1 MATPMIQEVKVV
13 SSGVDTLVYQL
24 SNVEKRLRGI
34 NETANNSLGMRKILS
49 ELQSQHHTLKAM
61 AADVKTSADK
71 LVSIDQRA
79 STVLQNATRQ
89 AQALSSAASVM
100 NVRLSEANT
109 NLTKMQSAGVRWT
122 SDMGRATS
130 GLTRVADTTQKV
142 ATATQRSAAEHAKV
156 ANRTRNVNQH
166 LQGTLSLSN
175 NLHGVWRGMSA
186 SAGMIWLSW
195 GNTLGMIAGL
205 GPSIAALKS
214 ISANRELGW
223 QMALVGA
230 AAEEGDAR
238 VKELTRTLLDM
249 GGGQYT
255 QGPLQ
260 MAEALRVLAQAG
272 LKTQE
277 SMALLP
283 SVLNMALVAGTTDEQ
298 AALFATG
305 LRSAF
310 SLQDPTALKAGMDQT
325 AMAANVSQTSIE
337 QMMMSMTQASAAA
350 NKFGLSVAD
359 TSTALALLA
368 RVNITGSS
376 AGTAVRNLL
385 TDLAGR
391 TEKSRKALEA
401 LGLSAYDASGMVKP
415 FTQII
420 AELQEKF
427 RGMDDKSKQLW
438 MRSFLDERGMR
449 AADVLLNTTTEEF
462 RKLHQEI
469 LRGAE
474 NMGYTNVQAARL
486 GDTAE
491 GSFRKMKAAWE
502 STFAVVGGQTEGPY
516 KGILVSLTNLANR
529 PDVVNGLTGT
539 ANGLIGIAT
548 AGVSVL
554 SALSPLTPLLVSLG
568 ASATTVV
575 ALKGAGSLWTWSK
588 AALAAT
594 EAGMKY
600 TRSLSLISTLTSS
613 TTPKLTATTVAAR
626 SMWAA
631 FASNPLG
638 WAVAGAA
645 ALAGVY
651 TYMKMSADKANEFAV
666 AVKGLRSDL
675 AAVSTEV
682 YKAFNTEGAGH
693 RMDVKLGIDSE
704 TGKHFDTEYQALLS
718 GVQNKTALSYQ
729 QTTEAVA
736 QNLARINQVTQ
747 DEITK
752 LSASTEQTLAQTG
765 QKRIEQELM
774 IRDRKQ
780 TLLMDQLTN
789 LDKML
794 ASQKTLSE
802 KDRNL
807 RMALEKDVYDN
818 AIKLMNLRTQYA
830 VQKLREIRAEA
841 IATAG
846 FFDRLTDPNKR
857 LDPGVQTQMED
868 AERAWRAGTATP
880 QQRAFYERRQEL
892 MMSGVSPEQ
901 AGKQAGQEKFGL
913 SVAPTAVR
921 DATSFFEMLRRN
933 GKTLESWAL
942 EDPANRL
949 SAMEALQQSMVQD
962 YNNRLAEVSR
972 LQRQGATTNT
982 NQVNRFGTTRPQNN
996 ELAVKQAELERTRR
1010 DMQTLLPQLAQGIT
1024 AVYRQKGSEV
1034 HAGTARPQVE
1044 VTGNNL
1050 GTPPSS
1056 RSGGHKRVPTYSGVS
1071 ADRLVEQDL
1080 KRQLANVEFQ
1090 IAEKARQQ
1098 GVISEDDPL
1107 FKQQMSLA
1115 QQLNRTVLSQSVEG
1129 LRVQIREAE
1138 AIVNNAEASAAD
1150 KEEARK
1156 RLSLLQAEMTRKL
1169 TEQTATTMRAAL
1181 PTTNRGLKIQRPKDA
1196 EAQGP
1201 AHPGTYAAA
1210 QLAQRTF
1217 GNQLVNFGAFRDRYH
1232 IGHTSKHNEGLA
1244 FDFTPAHNLSRAQKE
1259 AMAERMRQ
1267 ELRAIGL
1274 TDNEFKVQFE
1284 WAGKRNGNGT
1294 KSTADH
1300 IHTQLN
1306 SVAAAQKMQQLAQ
1319 NPQTRLAASGDVSGE
1334 ANYVNKALDS
1344 QRKYAEE
1351 AIKYQSTLAA
1361 EQLGYDQKRL
1371 EMEIQLGVYSEERS
1385 RELQTQFEIR
1395 KLEVEK
1401 ARELKILEARGV
1413 TDDPNNDQDLYSVTA
1428 RRYDEKISLV
1438 KEQMENQIR
1447 LQRDWKMG
1455 LQRSYNEIVA
1465 NSFNYAK
1472 FASSQMDSVVG
1483 HMTSAF
1489 ENLALT
1495 GKFRF
1500 REMTVSILQ
1509 DLSKIYM
1516 RMAVMKLVNYVG
1528 SYIFGGS
1535 GVSTAGGS
1543 VGGMLATA
1551 AHGRVFNSSGLVAFA
1566 RGGVV
1571 NSPTYFGFN
1580 GGRGLMGEQGS
1591 EAVMPLTRTA
1601 NGNLGVQVQGMGGGT
1616 VVNAPVSVSVTVNS
1630 DGSKESSVNANE
1642 AKQLGEAIRNTVVEQ
1657 VTKMLRPGEMINNA
1671 IRNGGVA

>member
-61 AADVKTSADK
+61 AADLKTSADK

-89 AQALSSAASVM
+89 AQAFSAAASTM

-130 GLTRVADTTQKV
+130 GLTRVADTTQK
-142 ATATQRSAAEHAKV
+142 AAAAAQRSAAEHSKV
-156 ANRTRNVNQH
+156 ANHTRNVNQH
-166 LQGTLSLSN
+166 LQSTLSLSN

-205 GPSIAALKS
+205 VPSIAALKS

-277 SMALLP
+277 AMSLLP

-298 AALFATG
+298 AALFTTG

-310 SLQDPTALKAGMDQT
+310 NLYDPASLKAGMDQT

-337 QMMMSMTQASAAA
+337 QMMMSMKQASAAA

-359 TSTALALLA
+359 TSTTLALLA

-401 LGLSAYDASGMVKP
+401 LGISAYDASGMVKP

-516 KGILVSLTNLANR
+516 KGILDSLTNLANR
-529 PDVVNGLTGT
+529 PDVVNGLTGI
-539 ANGLIGIAT
+539 ANGLISVAK
-548 AGVSVL
+548 AGVTVVSTLTTLMPLIASVGASFATL
-554 SALSPLTPLLVSLG
+554 AAVKGVTTLTAQASALTTAVS
-568 ASATTVV
+568 
-575 ALKGAGSLWTWSK
+575 ALKGVTAPLMALLPTGPLGIAL
-588 AALAAT
+588 AALAASA
-594 EAGMKY
+594 AG
-600 TRSLSLISTLTSS
+600 I
-613 TTPKLTATTVAAR
+613 
-626 SMWAA
+626 
-631 FASNPLG
+631 
-638 WAVAGAA
+638 
-645 ALAGVY
+645 Y
-651 TYMKMSADKANEFAV
+651 TYISMTSNKANEFAL
-666 AVKGLRSDL
+666 AMKNIRSDI
-675 AAVSTEV
+675 AAVSTET
-682 YKAFNTEGAGH
+682 YKAFNQTGAGH
-693 RMDVKLGIDSE
+693 RIDVKLGIDSE
-704 TGKHFDTEYQALLS
+704 TGKHFDAEYQALLT
-718 GVQNKTALSYQ
+718 GVQNKTALLYQ
-729 QTTEAVA
+729 QTSDAFA
-736 QNLARINQVTQ
+736 KNLARINQVTQ
-747 DEITK
+747 EELT
-752 LSASTEQTLAQTG
+752 TLAAQTDKTLAEQG
-765 QKRIEQELM
+765 ERRIEQELM

-794 ASQKTLSE
+794 ASQGKLSE
-802 KDRNL
+802 QDRDL
-807 RMALEKDVYDN
+807 RVRLEHEVYDN
-818 AIKLMNLRTQYA
+818 AIRLMNLRTAYA
-830 VQKLREIRAEA
+830 VQKLQEIRAEA
-841 IATAG
+841 VATAS
-846 FFDRLTDPNKR
+846 FFDRLTNPDLR
-857 LDPGVQTQMED
+857 LSRSTERLAQEAVE
-868 AERAWRAGTATP
+868 AERSGTTTQRQREFLAFKATFAMQHP
-880 QQRAFYERRQEL
+880 NLPAEQVDKMAAVQFFEGALNQR
-892 MMSGVSPEQ
+892 P
-901 AGKQAGQEKFGL
+901 
-913 SVAPTAVR
+913 VR
-921 DATSFFEMLRRN
+921 DFPAHI
-933 GKTLESWAL
+933 KTLEAASGKPFSQIVAADPDNWRNSLAAVLDSAEKDRASAL
-942 EDPANRL
+942 D
-949 SAMEALQQSMVQD
+949 
-962 YNNRLAEVSR
+962 
-972 LQRQGATTNT
+972 
-982 NQVNRFGTTRPQNN
+982 
-996 ELAVKQAELERTRR
+996 ELASARR
-1010 DMQTLLPQLAQGIT
+1010 RNHTTDIQLAQNRLQEWSNTWEKDGTYT
-1024 AVYRQKGSEV
+1024 ALLNAQYAIRRADSRQAYEKG
-1034 HAGTARPQVE
+1034 ARPQVE

-1050 GTPPSS
+1050 GTPPTSS

-1090 IAEKARQQ
+1090 IAEVVRQQ
-1098 GVISEDDPL
+1098 GFISADSPL
-1107 FKQQMSLA
+1107 LKQQMDLA
-1115 QQLNRTVLSQSVEG
+1115 QRLNRTVLSSSIEG

-1138 AIVNNAEASAAD
+1138 SITQSAEASAAD

-1169 TEQTATTMRAAL
+1169 MEQTTATVRAAL
-1181 PTTNRGLKIQRPKDA
+1181 PTTNRGLRIKAGA
-1196 EAQGP
+1196 EAGGQ
-1201 AHPGTYAAA
+1201 ALPGTYAAA
-1210 QLAQRTF
+1210 QLAQQTF
-1217 GNQLVNFGAFRDRYH
+1217 GDRLVRFGAFRDRYH
-1232 IGHTSKHNEGLA
+1232 IGRASKHNEGLA
-1244 FDFTPAHNLSRAQKE
+1244 FDFTPRADLSRAQKE
-1259 AMAERMRQ
+1259 GMVEEMRRAF
-1267 ELRAIGL
+1267 RAIGL
-1274 TDNEFKVQFE
+1274 SDGDFTVKFE

-1294 KSTADH
+1294 VSTGDH
-1300 IHTQLN
+1300 IHAQLN

-1371 EMEIQLGVYSEERS
+1371 EMDIQLGVYSEERS

-1447 LQRDWKMG
+1447 LQRDWRMG

-1483 HMTSAF
+1483 HMTSSM
-1489 ENLALT
+1489 ENLAIT
-1495 GKFRF
+1495 GRFRF

-1516 RMAVMKLVNYVG
+1516 RMATMKLVNYVG
-1528 SYIFGGS
+1528 SYLFGGS

-1543 VGGMLATA
+1543 IGGMFATA

-1571 NSPTYFGFN
+1571 SSPTYFGFN

-1630 DGSKESSVNANE
+1630 DGSTESGVNANE

-1657 VTKMLRPGEMINNA
+1657 VTRMLRPGEIINSA

>member
-61 AADVKTSADK
+61 ASDLKTSADK

-109 NLTKMQSAGVRWT
+109 NLTKMQSVGVRWT

-156 ANRTRNVNQH
+156 ANHTRNVNQH

-205 GPSIAALKS
+205 APSIAALKS

-238 VKELTRTLLDM
+238 VKTLTRTLLDM

-502 STFAVVGGQTEGPY
+502 STFAIVGGQTEDPY
-516 KGILVSLTNLANR
+516 KGVLKSLTNLANR
-529 PDVVNGLTGT
+529 PDVVNTLTNI
-539 ANGLIGIAT
+539 ASGLINIAKAGI
-548 AGVSVL
+548 SVV
-554 SALSPLTPLLVSLG
+554 SALTPLTPAITAVG
-568 ASATTVV
+568 ASTGAFYT
-575 ALKGAGSLWTWSK
+575 LKGGLTLLEWAKG
-588 AALAAT
+588 ALAARSAALGLA
-594 EAGMKY
+594 AGVELVNGKMGAL
-600 TRSLSLISTLTSS
+600 RSVASLAMSLLPTG
-613 TTPKLTATTVAAR
+613 PV
-626 SMWAA
+626 
-631 FASNPLG
+631 G
-638 WAVAGAA
+638 WAVAGLAA
-645 ALAGVY
+645 VAGIY
-651 TYMKMSADKANEFAV
+651 TYMSMTANKANEFAL
-666 AVKGLRSDL
+666 AMKNIRSDI
-675 AAVSTEV
+675 AAVSTET
-682 YKAFNTEGAGH
+682 YKAFNQTGVGH
-693 RMDVKLGIDSE
+693 RIDIKLGIDSE
-704 TGKHFDTEYQALLS
+704 TGKHFDTEYQALLT
-718 GVQNKTALSYQ
+718 GVQNKTALMYQ
-729 QTTEAVA
+729 QTSDAFA
-736 QNLARINQVTQ
+736 KNLARINQVTQ
-747 DEITK
+747 EELT
-752 LSASTEQTLAQTG
+752 TLAAQTDKTLAEQG
-765 QKRIEQELM
+765 ERRIEQELM

-794 ASQKTLSE
+794 ASQGKLSE
-802 KDRNL
+802 QDRDL
-807 RMALEKDVYDN
+807 RVRLEHEVYDN
-818 AIKLMNLRTQYA
+818 AIHLMNLRTAYA
-830 VQKLREIRAEA
+830 VQKLQEIRAEA
-841 IATAG
+841 VATASV
-846 FFDRLTDPNKR
+846 FDRFMNSDLRMNKGTER
-857 LDPGVQTQMED
+857 LAGE
-868 AERAWRAGTATP
+868 AEEAVRSGTAT
-880 QQRAFYERRQEL
+880 QRQREFMAFRATFAIQNPNLSKEQVDKMAAVQFYEGALTQRQVQDFPSHVKTVEAA
-892 MMSGVSPEQ
+892 
-901 AGKQAGQEKFGL
+901 AGKPFAQIAAADPDKWRNALAATLDSAEKDRSAAL
-913 SVAPTAVR
+913 DELASAR
-921 DATSFFEMLRRN
+921 RRN
-933 GKTLESWAL
+933 H
-942 EDPANRL
+942 
-949 SAMEALQQSMVQD
+949 
-962 YNNRLAEVSR
+962 
-972 LQRQGATTNT
+972 TT
-982 NQVNRFGTTRPQNN
+982 
-996 ELAVKQAELERTRR
+996 
-1010 DMQTLLPQLAQGIT
+1010 DIQLAQNRLQEWSNTWEKDGTYTKLLNAQYAIRR
-1024 AVYRQKGSEV
+1024 ADSRQAYEKG
-1034 HAGTARPQVE
+1034 ARPQVE
-1044 VTGNNL
+1044 ITGNNL

-1294 KSTADH
+1294 TSTADH

-1306 SVAAAQKMQQLAQ
+1306 SVTAAQKMQQLAQ

-1413 TDDPNNDQDLYSVTA
+1413 TDDQNNDQDLYSVTA

-1483 HMTSAF
+1483 HLTYSM
-1489 ENLALT
+1489 ENLAIT
-1495 GKFRF
+1495 GRFRF

-1516 RMAVMKLVNYVG
+1516 RMATMKLVNYVG
-1528 SYIFGGS
+1528 SYLFGGS

-1543 VGGMLATA
+1543 VGGMFATA

-1571 NSPTYFGFN
+1571 SSPTYFGFN

>member
-61 AADVKTSADK
+61 AADLKTSADK

-156 ANRTRNVNQH
+156 ANHTRNVNQH

-205 GPSIAALKS
+205 VPSIAALKS

-516 KGILVSLTNLANR
+516 KGILESLTNLANR
-529 PDVVNGLTGT
+529 PDVVNGLTGI
-539 ANGLIGIAT
+539 ANGLISVAK
-548 AGVSVL
+548 AGVTVVSTLTTLMPLIASVGASFATL
-554 SALSPLTPLLVSLG
+554 AAVKGVTTLTAQASALTTAVS
-568 ASATTVV
+568 
-575 ALKGAGSLWTWSK
+575 ALKGVTAPLMALLPTGPLGIAL
-588 AALAAT
+588 AALAASA
-594 EAGMKY
+594 AG
-600 TRSLSLISTLTSS
+600 I
-613 TTPKLTATTVAAR
+613 
-626 SMWAA
+626 
-631 FASNPLG
+631 
-638 WAVAGAA
+638 
-645 ALAGVY
+645 Y
-651 TYMKMSADKANEFAV
+651 TYISMTANKANEFAL
-666 AVKGLRSDL
+666 AMKNIRSDI
-675 AAVSTEV
+675 AAVSTET
-682 YKAFNTEGAGH
+682 YKAFNQTGAGH
-693 RMDVKLGIDSE
+693 RIDVKLGIDSE
-704 TGKHFDTEYQALLS
+704 TGKHFDTEYQALLT
-718 GVQNKTALSYQ
+718 GAQNKTALLYQ
-729 QTTEAVA
+729 QTADA
-736 QNLARINQVTQ
+736 FAKNLARINQVTQ
-747 DEITK
+747 EELT
-752 LSASTEQTLAQTG
+752 TLAAQTDKTLAEQG
-765 QKRIEQELM
+765 ERRIEQELM

-794 ASQKTLSE
+794 ASQGKLSE
-802 KDRNL
+802 QDRDL
-807 RMALEKDVYDN
+807 RVRLEHEVYDN
-818 AIKLMNLRTQYA
+818 AIRLMNLRTAYA
-830 VQKLREIRAEA
+830 VQKLQEIRAEA
-841 IATAG
+841 VATAS
-846 FFDRLTDPNKR
+846 FFDRLTNPDLR
-857 LDPGVQTQMED
+857 LSKGTERLAGE
-868 AERAWRAGTATP
+868 AE
-880 QQRAFYERRQEL
+880 E
-892 MMSGVSPEQ
+892 
-901 AGKQAGQEKFGL
+901 
-913 SVAPTAVR
+913 AVR
-921 DATSFFEMLRRN
+921 SGNATQRQREFMAFRSTFAIQNPNLSKEQVDTMAAVQFFEGPLSQRPVRDFPAHI
-933 GKTLESWAL
+933 KTLEEASGKPFSQIVASDPDKWRNSLAAVLDSAEKDRASAL
-942 EDPANRL
+942 D
-949 SAMEALQQSMVQD
+949 
-962 YNNRLAEVSR
+962 
-972 LQRQGATTNT
+972 
-982 NQVNRFGTTRPQNN
+982 
-996 ELAVKQAELERTRR
+996 ELASARR
-1010 DMQTLLPQLAQGIT
+1010 RNHTTDIQLAQNRLQEWSNTWEKDGTYT
-1024 AVYRQKGSEV
+1024 ALLNAQYAIRRADSRQAYEKG
-1034 HAGTARPQVE
+1034 ARPQVE

-1056 RSGGHKRVPTYSGVS
+1056 RSAGHKRVPTYSGVS

-1080 KRQLANVEFQ
+1080 KRQLANVEFR

-1181 PTTNRGLKIQRPKDA
+1181 PTTNIGLKIQRPKDA

-1201 AHPGTYAAA
+1201 ALPGTYAAA

-1284 WAGKRNGNGT
+1284 WAGKRNRNGT

-1371 EMEIQLGVYSEERS
+1371 EMEVQLGVYSADRS
-1385 RELQTQFEIR
+1385 RELQTQLEVR

-1447 LQRDWKMG
+1447 LQRDWRMG

-1543 VGGMLATA
+1543 VGGLFATA
-1551 AHGRVFNSSGLVAFA
+1551 AHGRVFDSSGLVAFA

-1571 NSPTYFGFN
+1571 SSPTYFGFN

-1630 DGSKESSVNANE
+1630 DGSTESGVNANE

-1657 VTKMLRPGEMINNA
+1657 VTRMLRPGEIINNA

>member
-61 AADVKTSADK
+61 AADLKTSADK

-130 GLTRVADTTQKV
+130 GLTRVADTTQK
-142 ATATQRSAAEHAKV
+142 AAAAAQRSAAEHAKV
-156 ANRTRNVNQH
+156 ANHTRNVNQH
-166 LQGTLSLSN
+166 LQSTLSLSN

-529 PDVVNGLTGT
+529 PDVVNGLTGI
-539 ANGLIGIAT
+539 ANGLISVAK
-548 AGVSVL
+548 AGVTVVSTLTTLMPLITSVGASFATL
-554 SALSPLTPLLVSLG
+554 AAVKGVTTLTAQASALTTAVS
-568 ASATTVV
+568 
-575 ALKGAGSLWTWSK
+575 ALKGVTAPLMALLPTGPLGIAL
-588 AALAAT
+588 AALAASA
-594 EAGMKY
+594 AG
-600 TRSLSLISTLTSS
+600 I
-613 TTPKLTATTVAAR
+613 
-626 SMWAA
+626 
-631 FASNPLG
+631 
-638 WAVAGAA
+638 
-645 ALAGVY
+645 Y
-651 TYMKMSADKANEFAV
+651 TYISMTANKANEFAL
-666 AVKGLRSDL
+666 AMKNIRSDI
-675 AAVSTEV
+675 AAVSTET
-682 YKAFNTEGAGH
+682 YKAFNQTGAGH
-693 RMDVKLGIDSE
+693 RIDVKLGIDSE
-704 TGKHFDTEYQALLS
+704 TGKHFDAEYQALLT
-718 GVQNKTALSYQ
+718 GVQNKTVLLYQ
-729 QTTEAVA
+729 QTSDAFA
-736 QNLARINQVTQ
+736 KNLARINQVTQ
-747 DEITK
+747 EELT
-752 LSASTEQTLAQTG
+752 TLAAQTDKTLAEQG
-765 QKRIEQELM
+765 ERRIEQELM

-794 ASQKTLSE
+794 ASQGKLSE
-802 KDRNL
+802 QDRDL
-807 RMALEKDVYDN
+807 RVRLEHEVYDN
-818 AIKLMNLRTQYA
+818 AIHLMNLRTAYA
-830 VQKLREIRAEA
+830 VQKLQEIRAEA
-841 IATAG
+841 VATASV
-846 FFDRLTDPNKR
+846 FDRFMNSDLRMNKGTERLAGEAEEAVRNGVATQRQREFMAYRATFAMQNPNLSKEQV
-857 LDPGVQTQMED
+857 DKMAAVQ
-868 AERAWRAGTATP
+868 
-880 QQRAFYERRQEL
+880 FYEGALTQRQIRDFPSHVKTVEAA
-892 MMSGVSPEQ
+892 
-901 AGKQAGQEKFGL
+901 AGKPFAQIAAADPDKWRNALAATLDSAEKERNAIMDEL
-913 SVAPTAVR
+913 ASAR
-921 DATSFFEMLRRN
+921 RRN
-933 GKTLESWAL
+933 H
-942 EDPANRL
+942 
-949 SAMEALQQSMVQD
+949 
-962 YNNRLAEVSR
+962 
-972 LQRQGATTNT
+972 TT
-982 NQVNRFGTTRPQNN
+982 
-996 ELAVKQAELERTRR
+996 
-1010 DMQTLLPQLAQGIT
+1010 DIQLAQNRLQEWSNTWEKGGTYT
-1024 AVYRQKGSEV
+1024 ALLNAQYAIRRADSRQAYEKG
-1034 HAGTARPQVE
+1034 ARPQVE

-1050 GTPPSS
+1050 GTPPTSS
-1056 RSGGHKRVPTYSGVS
+1056 RAGGTKRAPTYSGVS

-1090 IAEKARQQ
+1090 IDQKRNQQ
-1098 GVISEDDPL
+1098 GSISADDPL
-1107 FKQQMSLA
+1107 LKQQMELS
-1115 QQLNRTVLSQSVEG
+1115 QRLNRTVLSSSIEG

-1138 AIVNNAEASAAD
+1138 SIIQSAEASSAD

-1169 TEQTATTMRAAL
+1169 TEQTTATVRAAL
-1181 PTTNRGLKIQRPKDA
+1181 PTTNRGLRIKAGA
-1196 EAQGP
+1196 EAGGQ
-1201 AHPGTYAAA
+1201 ALPGTYAAA
-1210 QLAQRTF
+1210 QLAQQTF
-1217 GNQLVNFGAFRDRYH
+1217 GDRLVRFGAFRDRYH
-1232 IGHTSKHNEGLA
+1232 IGRASKHNEGLA
-1244 FDFTPAHNLSRAQKE
+1244 FDFTPRADLSRVQKE
-1259 AMAERMRQ
+1259 AMAEQMRQ
-1267 ELRAIGL
+1267 ALRSIGL
-1274 TDNEFKVQFE
+1274 QDSDFTVKFE

-1294 KSTADH
+1294 TSTADH

-1319 NPQTRLAASGDVSGE
+1319 NPQMRLAASGDVSGE

-1351 AIKYQSTLAA
+1351 AIKYQSTLAT

-1371 EMEIQLGVYSEERS
+1371 EMEIQLGVYSADRS
-1385 RELQTQFEIR
+1385 RELQAQLEIR
-1395 KLEVEK
+1395 KLEIEK

-1472 FASSQMDSVVG
+1472 FASSQMDSVIG

-1543 VGGMLATA
+1543 IGGSIGGMFATA
-1551 AHGRVFNSSGLVAFA
+1551 AHGRVFNPSGLVAFA

-1591 EAVMPLTRTA
+1591 EAVMPLTRTS

>member
-61 AADVKTSADK
+61 AADLKTSADK

-89 AQALSSAASVM
+89 AQAFSAAASTM
-100 NVRLSEANT
+100 NVRLNETGT
-109 NLTKMQSAGVRWT
+109 NLTKLQSAGVRWT

-130 GLTRVADTTQKV
+130 GLTRVADTTQK
-142 ATATQRSAAEHAKV
+142 AAAAAQRSAAEHAKV
-156 ANRTRNVNQH
+156 ANHTRNVNQH
-166 LQGTLSLSN
+166 LQSTLSLSN

-205 GPSIAALKS
+205 VPSIAALKS

-277 SMALLP
+277 AMSLLP
-283 SVLNMALVAGTTDEQ
+283 SVLNMALVAGTSDEQ
-298 AALFATG
+298 AALFTTG

-310 SLQDPTALKAGMDQT
+310 NLYDPASLKAGMDQT

-337 QMMMSMTQASAAA
+337 QMMMSMKQASAAA

-359 TSTALALLA
+359 TSTTLALLA

-401 LGLSAYDASGMVKP
+401 LGISAYDASGMVKP

-516 KGILVSLTNLANR
+516 KEILVSLTNLANR
-529 PDVVNGLTGT
+529 PDVVNGLTGI
-539 ANGLIGIAT
+539 ANGLISVAK
-548 AGVSVL
+548 AGVTVVSTLTTLMPLITSVGASFATL
-554 SALSPLTPLLVSLG
+554 AAVKGVTTLTAQASALTTAVS
-568 ASATTVV
+568 
-575 ALKGAGSLWTWSK
+575 ALKGVTAPLMALLPTGPLGIAL
-588 AALAAT
+588 AALAASA
-594 EAGMKY
+594 AG
-600 TRSLSLISTLTSS
+600 I
-613 TTPKLTATTVAAR
+613 
-626 SMWAA
+626 
-631 FASNPLG
+631 
-638 WAVAGAA
+638 
-645 ALAGVY
+645 Y
-651 TYMKMSADKANEFAV
+651 TYISMTSNKANEFAL
-666 AVKGLRSDL
+666 AMKNIRSDI
-675 AAVSTEV
+675 AAVSTET
-682 YKAFNTEGAGH
+682 YKAFNQTGAGH
-693 RMDVKLGIDSE
+693 RIDVKLGIDSE
-704 TGKHFDTEYQALLS
+704 TGKHFDAEYQALLT
-718 GVQNKTALSYQ
+718 GVQNKTALLYQ
-729 QTTEAVA
+729 QTSDAFA
-736 QNLARINQVTQ
+736 KNLARINQVTQ
-747 DEITK
+747 EELT
-752 LSASTEQTLAQTG
+752 TLAAQTDKTLEEQG
-765 QKRIEQELM
+765 ERRIEQELM

-794 ASQKTLSE
+794 ASQGKLSE
-802 KDRNL
+802 QDRDL
-807 RMALEKDVYDN
+807 RVRLEHEVYDN
-818 AIKLMNLRTQYA
+818 AIHLMNLRTAYA
-830 VQKLREIRAEA
+830 VQKLQEIRSEA
-841 IATAG
+841 VATASV
-846 FFDRLTDPNKR
+846 FDRFMNSDLRMNKGTER
-857 LDPGVQTQMED
+857 LAGE
-868 AERAWRAGTATP
+868 AEEAVRSGTAT
-880 QQRAFYERRQEL
+880 QRQREFMAYRATFAMQNPNLSKEQVDKMAAVQFYEGALTQRQIRDFPSHVKTVEAASGKPFAQIAAADPDKWRNALAATLDSAEKDRAAALEEL
-892 MMSGVSPEQ
+892 AS
-901 AGKQAGQEKFGL
+901 A
-913 SVAPTAVR
+913 R
-921 DATSFFEMLRRN
+921 RRN
-933 GKTLESWAL
+933 H
-942 EDPANRL
+942 
-949 SAMEALQQSMVQD
+949 
-962 YNNRLAEVSR
+962 
-972 LQRQGATTNT
+972 TT
-982 NQVNRFGTTRPQNN
+982 
-996 ELAVKQAELERTRR
+996 
-1010 DMQTLLPQLAQGIT
+1010 DIQLAQNRLQEWSNTWEKDGTYT
-1024 AVYRQKGSEV
+1024 ALLNAQYAIRRADSRQAYEKG
-1034 HAGTARPQVE
+1034 ARPQVE

-1056 RSGGHKRVPTYSGVS
+1056 RSAGHKRVPTYSGVS

-1090 IAEKARQQ
+1090 IAEVVRQQ
-1098 GVISEDDPL
+1098 GFISADSPL
-1107 FKQQMSLA
+1107 LKQQMDLA
-1115 QQLNRTVLSQSVEG
+1115 QRLNRTVLSSSIEG

-1138 AIVNNAEASAAD
+1138 SITQSAEASAAD

-1169 TEQTATTMRAAL
+1169 TEQTTATVRAAL
-1181 PTTNRGLKIQRPKDA
+1181 PTTNRGLRIKAGA
-1196 EAQGP
+1196 EAGGQ
-1201 AHPGTYAAA
+1201 ALPGTYAAA
-1210 QLAQRTF
+1210 QLAQQTF
-1217 GNQLVNFGAFRDRYH
+1217 GDRLVRFGAFRDRYH
-1232 IGHTSKHNEGLA
+1232 IGRASKHNEGLA
-1244 FDFTPAHNLSRAQKE
+1244 FDFTPRADLSRSQKE
-1259 AMAERMRQ
+1259 AMAEEMRRAF
-1267 ELRAIGL
+1267 RAIGL
-1274 TDNEFKVQFE
+1274 SDGDFTVKFE

-1294 KSTADH
+1294 VSTGDH
-1300 IHTQLN
+1300 IHAQLN

-1447 LQRDWKMG
+1447 LQRDWRMG

-1483 HMTSAF
+1483 HMTSSM
-1489 ENLALT
+1489 ENLAIT
-1495 GKFRF
+1495 GRFRF

-1516 RMAVMKLVNYVG
+1516 RMATMKLVNYVG
-1528 SYIFGGS
+1528 SYLFGGS

-1543 VGGMLATA
+1543 VGGLFATA

-1571 NSPTYFGFN
+1571 SSPTYFGFN

-1630 DGSKESSVNANE
+1630 DGSTESGVNANE

-1657 VTKMLRPGEMINNA
+1657 VTRMLRPGEMINNA

>member
-61 AADVKTSADK
+61 AADLKTSADK

-89 AQALSSAASVM
+89 AQAFSAAASTM

-130 GLTRVADTTQKV
+130 GLTRVADTTQKA
-142 ATATQRSAAEHAKV
+142 ATAAQRSAAEHAKV
-156 ANRTRNVNQH
+156 ANHTRNINQH
-166 LQGTLSLSN
+166 LQSTLSLSN

-205 GPSIAALKS
+205 VPSIAALKS

-277 SMALLP
+277 SMSLLP

-298 AALFATG
+298 AALFTTG

-310 SLQDPTALKAGMDQT
+310 NLYDPASLKAGMDQT

-337 QMMMSMTQASAAA
+337 QMMMSMKQASAAA

-359 TSTALALLA
+359 TSTTLALLA

-401 LGLSAYDASGMVKP
+401 LGISAYDASGMVKP

-502 STFAVVGGQTEGPY
+502 STFAVVGEQTEGPY

-529 PDVVNGLTGT
+529 PDVVNGLTGI
-539 ANGLIGIAT
+539 ANGLISVAKAGITVVSTLTTLMPLITSVGASFAT
-548 AGVSVL
+548 LAAVKGVTTL
-554 SALSPLTPLLVSLG
+554 TAQASALTTAVS
-568 ASATTVV
+568 
-575 ALKGAGSLWTWSK
+575 ALKGVTAPLMALLPTGPLGIAL
-588 AALAAT
+588 AALAASA
-594 EAGMKY
+594 AG
-600 TRSLSLISTLTSS
+600 I
-613 TTPKLTATTVAAR
+613 
-626 SMWAA
+626 
-631 FASNPLG
+631 
-638 WAVAGAA
+638 
-645 ALAGVY
+645 Y
-651 TYMKMSADKANEFAV
+651 TYISMTSNKANEFAL
-666 AVKGLRSDL
+666 AMKNIRSDI
-675 AAVSTEV
+675 AAVSTET
-682 YKAFNTEGAGH
+682 YKAFNQTGAGH
-693 RMDVKLGIDSE
+693 RIDVKLGIDSE
-704 TGKHFDTEYQALLS
+704 TGKHFDAEYQALLT
-718 GVQNKTALSYQ
+718 GVQNKTALLYQ
-729 QTTEAVA
+729 QTSDAFA
-736 QNLARINQVTQ
+736 KNLARINQVTQ
-747 DEITK
+747 EELT
-752 LSASTEQTLAQTG
+752 TLAAQTDKTLAEQG
-765 QKRIEQELM
+765 ERRIEQELM

-794 ASQKTLSE
+794 ASQGKLSE
-802 KDRNL
+802 QDRDL
-807 RMALEKDVYDN
+807 RVRLEHEVYDN
-818 AIKLMNLRTQYA
+818 AIHLMNLRTAYA
-830 VQKLREIRAEA
+830 VQKLQEIRAEA
-841 IATAG
+841 VATASV
-846 FFDRLTDPNKR
+846 FDRFMNPDLRMNKSTER
-857 LDPGVQTQMED
+857 LAGE
-868 AERAWRAGTATP
+868 AEEAVRSGTAT
-880 QQRAFYERRQEL
+880 QRQREFMAYRATFAMQNPNLSKEQVDKMAAVQFYEGALTQRQIRDFPSHVKTVEAASGKPFAQIAAADPDKWRNALAATLDSAEKDRAAALDEL
-892 MMSGVSPEQ
+892 AS
-901 AGKQAGQEKFGL
+901 A
-913 SVAPTAVR
+913 R
-921 DATSFFEMLRRN
+921 RRN
-933 GKTLESWAL
+933 H
-942 EDPANRL
+942 
-949 SAMEALQQSMVQD
+949 
-962 YNNRLAEVSR
+962 
-972 LQRQGATTNT
+972 TT
-982 NQVNRFGTTRPQNN
+982 
-996 ELAVKQAELERTRR
+996 
-1010 DMQTLLPQLAQGIT
+1010 DIQLAQNRLQEWSNTWEKDGTYT
-1024 AVYRQKGSEV
+1024 ALLNAQYAIRRADSRQAYEKG
-1034 HAGTARPQVE
+1034 ARPKVE

-1090 IAEKARQQ
+1090 IDQKRNQQ
-1098 GVISEDDPL
+1098 GSISADDPL
-1107 FKQQMSLA
+1107 LKQQMELS
-1115 QQLNRTVLSQSVEG
+1115 QRLNRTVLSSSIEG

-1138 AIVNNAEASAAD
+1138 SIIQSAEASAAD

-1169 TEQTATTMRAAL
+1169 TEQTTATVRAAL
-1181 PTTNRGLKIQRPKDA
+1181 PTTNRGLRIKAGA
-1196 EAQGP
+1196 EAGGQ
-1201 AHPGTYAAA
+1201 ALPGTYAAA
-1210 QLAQRTF
+1210 QLAQQTF
-1217 GNQLVNFGAFRDRYH
+1217 GDRLVRFGAFRDRYH
-1232 IGHTSKHNEGLA
+1232 IGRASKHNEGLA
-1244 FDFTPAHNLSRAQKE
+1244 FDFTPRADLSRAQKE
-1259 AMAERMRQ
+1259 AMAEQMRQ
-1267 ELRAIGL
+1267 ALRSIGL
-1274 TDNEFKVQFE
+1274 QDSDFTVKFE

-1294 KSTADH
+1294 TSTADH

-1319 NPQTRLAASGDVSGE
+1319 NPQTRLAVSGDVSGE
-1334 ANYVNKALDS
+1334 ANYVNKALNS

-1447 LQRDWKMG
+1447 LQRDWRMG

-1483 HMTSAF
+1483 HMTSSM
-1489 ENLALT
+1489 ENLAIT
-1495 GKFRF
+1495 GRFRF

-1516 RMAVMKLVNYVG
+1516 RMATMKLVNYVG
-1528 SYIFGGS
+1528 SYLFGGS

-1543 VGGMLATA
+1543 VGGLFATA

-1571 NSPTYFGFN
+1571 SSPTYFGFN

-1630 DGSKESSVNANE
+1630 DGSTESGVNANE

-1657 VTKMLRPGEMINNA
+1657 VTRMLRPGEIINNA

>member
-1 MATPMIQEVKVV
+1 MSSPIVQEVKIT
-13 SSGVDTLVYQL
+13 SSGFPTLISQL
-24 SNVEKRLRGI
+24 ETVEKRLTSI
-34 NETANNSLGMRKILS
+34 NSSANNPNGLRNVLK
-49 ELQSQHHTLKAM
+49 ELQAQHHTLKAM
-61 AADVKTSADK
+61 ASDLKTSADK

-89 AQALSSAASVM
+89 AQAFSAAASTM

-130 GLTRVADTTQKV
+130 GLTRVADTTQK
-142 ATATQRSAAEHAKV
+142 AAAAAQRSAAEHAKV
-156 ANRTRNVNQH
+156 ANHTRNVNQH
-166 LQGTLSLSN
+166 LQSTLSLSN

-205 GPSIAALKS
+205 VPSIAALKS
-214 ISANRELGW
+214 IGANRELGW

-277 SMALLP
+277 AMSLLP

-298 AALFATG
+298 AALFTTG

-310 SLQDPTALKAGMDQT
+310 NLYDPASLKAGMDQT

-337 QMMMSMTQASAAA
+337 QMMMSMKQASAAA

-359 TSTALALLA
+359 TSTTLALLA

-401 LGLSAYDASGMVKP
+401 LGISAYDASGMVKP

-516 KGILVSLTNLANR
+516 KGILDSLTNLANR
-529 PDVVNGLTGT
+529 PDVVNGLTGI
-539 ANGLIGIAT
+539 ANGLISVAK
-548 AGVSVL
+548 AGVTVVSTLTTLMPLITSVGASFATL
-554 SALSPLTPLLVSLG
+554 AAVKGVTTLTAQASALTTAVS
-568 ASATTVV
+568 
-575 ALKGAGSLWTWSK
+575 ALKGVTAPLMSLLPTGPLGIAL
-588 AALAAT
+588 AALAASA
-594 EAGMKY
+594 AG
-600 TRSLSLISTLTSS
+600 I
-613 TTPKLTATTVAAR
+613 
-626 SMWAA
+626 
-631 FASNPLG
+631 
-638 WAVAGAA
+638 
-645 ALAGVY
+645 Y
-651 TYMKMSADKANEFAV
+651 TYISMTSNKANEFAL
-666 AVKGLRSDL
+666 AMKNIRSDI
-675 AAVSTEV
+675 AAVSTET
-682 YKAFNTEGAGH
+682 YKAFNQTGAGH
-693 RMDVKLGIDSE
+693 RIDVKLGIDSE
-704 TGKHFDTEYQALLS
+704 TGKHFDAEYQALLT
-718 GVQNKTALSYQ
+718 GVQNKTALLYQ
-729 QTTEAVA
+729 QTSDAFA
-736 QNLARINQVTQ
+736 KNLARINQVTQ
-747 DEITK
+747 EELT
-752 LSASTEQTLAQTG
+752 TLAAKTDKTLAEQG
-765 QKRIEQELM
+765 ERRIEQELM

-794 ASQKTLSE
+794 ASQGKLSE
-802 KDRNL
+802 QDRDL
-807 RMALEKDVYDN
+807 RVRLEHEVYDN
-818 AIKLMNLRTQYA
+818 AIHLMNLRTAYA
-830 VQKLREIRAEA
+830 VQKLQEIRAEA
-841 IATAG
+841 VATASV
-846 FFDRLTDPNKR
+846 FDRFMNPDLRMNKSTER
-857 LDPGVQTQMED
+857 LAGE
-868 AERAWRAGTATP
+868 AEEAVRSGTAT
-880 QQRAFYERRQEL
+880 QRQREFMAYRATFAMQNPNLSKEQVDKMAAVQFYEGALTQRQIRDFPSHVKTVEAASGKPFAQIAAADPDKWRNALAATLDSAEKDRNAIMDEL
-892 MMSGVSPEQ
+892 AS
-901 AGKQAGQEKFGL
+901 A
-913 SVAPTAVR
+913 R
-921 DATSFFEMLRRN
+921 RRN
-933 GKTLESWAL
+933 H
-942 EDPANRL
+942 
-949 SAMEALQQSMVQD
+949 
-962 YNNRLAEVSR
+962 
-972 LQRQGATTNT
+972 TT
-982 NQVNRFGTTRPQNN
+982 
-996 ELAVKQAELERTRR
+996 
-1010 DMQTLLPQLAQGIT
+1010 DIQLAQNRLQEWSNTWEKDGTYT
-1024 AVYRQKGSEV
+1024 ALLNAQYAIRRADSRQAYEKG
-1034 HAGTARPQVE
+1034 ARPKVE

-1050 GTPPSS
+1050 GTPPTSS
-1056 RSGGHKRVPTYSGVS
+1056 RSGGAKREPTFSSSSYISLRKQQAQRDLREANAELELEYRRYGMIDPNGAAARHSMNAARRIDELNGQGDAEKIRTIRRDARVLIQSGKGSAEDRAAASDTLRDTQSNPAASSRMVPTYTKLFDHVPRITSGFGPRKAPVPGASTFHNGIDLAVPEGTPIHAPAGGRVRASYSTAHGGIQLLFDDDNGVTHGMAHLSQVLAKVGDRIEAGQVLAKSGRTGIGTGPHLHYTTRVNGRLVDPTKVMTSPGGRAVPALLGVS
-1071 ADRLVEQDL
+1071 GESGESSAVQ
-1080 KRQLANVEFQ
+1080 
-1090 IAEKARQQ
+1090 
-1098 GVISEDDPL
+1098 
-1107 FKQQMSLA
+1107 A
-1115 QQLNRTVLSQSVEG
+1115 QQL
-1129 LRVQIREAE
+1129 
-1138 AIVNNAEASAAD
+1138 
-1150 KEEARK
+1150 K
-1156 RLSLLQAEMTRKL
+1156 LQ
-1169 TEQTATTMRAAL
+1169 
-1181 PTTNRGLKIQRPKDA
+1181 
-1196 EAQGP
+1196 
-1201 AHPGTYAAA
+1201 
-1210 QLAQRTF
+1210 
-1217 GNQLVNFGAFRDRYH
+1217 RY
-1232 IGHTSKHNEGLA
+1232 NE
-1244 FDFTPAHNLSRAQKE
+1244 
-1259 AMAERMRQ
+1259 
-1267 ELRAIGL
+1267 
-1274 TDNEFKVQFE
+1274 
-1284 WAGKRNGNGT
+1284 
-1294 KSTADH
+1294 
-1300 IHTQLN
+1300 
-1306 SVAAAQKMQQLAQ
+1306 
-1319 NPQTRLAASGDVSGE
+1319 
-1334 ANYVNKALDS
+1334 DS
-1344 QRKYAEE
+1344 
-1351 AIKYQSTLAA
+1351 IKYRAGL
-1361 EQLGYDQKRL
+1361 EQEELNVAKQRL
-1371 EMEIQLGVYSEERS
+1371 DMEIQLGVYSEERS
-1385 RELQTQFEIR
+1385 RQLKTQLEITQLEKEKRAELQ
-1395 KLEVEK
+1395 K
-1401 ARELKILEARGV
+1401 LEARGV

-1447 LQRDWKMG
+1447 LQRDWRMG

-1495 GKFRF
+1495 SKFRF

-1528 SYIFGGS
+1528 AYIFGGS

-1543 VGGMLATA
+1543 VGGLFATA

-1571 NSPTYFGFN
+1571 SSPTYFGFN
-1580 GGRGLMGEQGS
+1580 GGHGLMGEQGS

-1630 DGSKESSVNANE
+1630 DGSTESGVNANE

-1657 VTKMLRPGEMINNA
+1657 VTRMLRPGEIINSA